1 MLNDQYSELRK
12 MTSYYCIDCGK
23 ELPAAWAEMYFTDN
37 VTEPEKERGIQCP
50 QCHKY
55 DEQLNKGRDDE

>member
-1 MLNDQYSELRK
+1 M
-12 MTSYYCIDCGK
+12 SYYCVDCMK

-37 VTEPEKERGIQCP
+37 VTEPEKKRGIQCH